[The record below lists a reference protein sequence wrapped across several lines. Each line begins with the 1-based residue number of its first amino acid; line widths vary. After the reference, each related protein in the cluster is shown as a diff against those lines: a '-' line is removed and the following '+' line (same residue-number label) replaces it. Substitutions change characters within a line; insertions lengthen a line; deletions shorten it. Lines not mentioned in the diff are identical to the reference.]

1 MTGYPS
7 IDKPWLRF
15 YTEEAIK
22 STFPNSSIYEYIL
35 NKNKDH
41 PNDIAIRYFGN
52 KISFKEMFSYIDM
65 VADAL
70 ITAGVKLFTCNSR
83 SCLYYLRAQQ
93 NWRHSKHARPS
104 I

>member
-22 STFPNSSIYEYIL
+22 STFPNSSIYEFIL

-52 KISFKEMFSYIDM
+52 KISFKYTDEDMETLDTTFSIDG
-65 VADAL
+65 DTL
-70 ITAGVKLFTCNSR
+70 NVKDSNNEDT
-83 SCLYYLRAQQ
+83 LY
-93 NWRHSKHARPS
+93 KKVK
-104 I
+104 